1 MSPGLLT
8 IRYEE
13 LVTEPEAQLGLLSA
27 FLNLPL
33 TDEAQRYAR
42 SSVSQGDL
50 QSHLSQDEFEVREVE
65 ALIAET
71 LKLTGYLDS

>member
-1 MSPGLLT
+1 LSPGLLT

-13 LVTEPEAQLGLLSA
+13 LVTEPEAQLGLLSE

-33 TDEAQRYAR
+33 TDAAEHYAR

-50 QSHLSQDEFEVREVE
+50 QSHLFQDAFEVREVE
-65 ALIAET
+65 ALIVET
-71 LKLTGYLDS
+71 LKRTGYLDS